1 VKIDRLVVEERK
13 ISPTE
18 TQIVVRT
25 GVLCRNCGTRIEPVV
40 MNGQMAKSWTHLGK
54 PFRNSGGVFCGG
66 DGDGRAEPPEHE
78 SDYVSTTGGT
88 AM

>member
-1 VKIDRLVVEERK
+1 VKIDRLVIEERT

-25 GVLCRNCGTRIEPVV
+25 GVLCRNCGMRIEPVV

-54 PFRNSGGVFCGG
+54 PFRYGAGVFCE
-66 DGDGRAEPPEHE
+66 DGATSETSLRAEPLVE
-78 SDYVSTTGGT
+78 
-88 AM
+88 